1 MESIPK
7 TALVVGATG
16 AVGRELVRQMCEMR
30 PDYGRVI
37 AWVRKPLNYRHAKL
51 FVEEIDFD
59 HMDALPPEQVHDIY
73 CALGTT
79 LKQAGS
85 EEAFLQVD
93 VEYPKALAQWG
104 RKAGAR
110 CFVLVPAPDA
120 SRNSKHFYLR
130 AKAKAEK
137 AVRAAGFRS
146 LVIARA
152 PLIDAQRQDFRWTE
166 LLGIAA
172 FGLFGRLLPGKYDKY
187 RPMSAG
193 AIAQAILAATQEPRP
208 GEQVV
213 YPYEFFLPPR
223 ADDNADDDDEAVMG

>member
-16 AVGRELVRQMCEMR
+16 AVGRELVRQICEMR

-51 FVEEIDFD
+51 FVE
-59 HMDALPPEQVHDIY
+59 DIY

-110 CFVLVPAPDA
+110 CFVLVSAPDA
-120 SRNSKHFYLR
+120 SRSSKHFYLR

>member
-1 MESIPK
+1 M
-7 TALVVGATG
+7 
-16 AVGRELVRQMCEMR
+16 
-30 PDYGRVI
+30 
-37 AWVRKPLNYRHAKL
+37 
-51 FVEEIDFD
+51 
-59 HMDALPPEQVHDIY
+59 
-73 CALGTT
+73 
-79 LKQAGS
+79 
-85 EEAFLQVD
+85 QVD

-110 CFVLVPAPDA
+110 CFVLVSAPDA
-120 SRNSKHFYLR
+120 SRSSKHFYLR

-152 PLIDAQRQDFRWTE
+152 PLIDVQRQDFRWTE

-223 ADDNADDDDEAVMG
+223 ADDNADDDDEAVIG

>member
-110 CFVLVPAPDA
+110 CF
-120 SRNSKHFYLR
+120 
-130 AKAKAEK
+130 
-137 AVRAAGFRS
+137 
-146 LVIARA
+146 
-152 PLIDAQRQDFRWTE
+152 
-166 LLGIAA
+166 
-172 FGLFGRLLPGKYDKY
+172 
-187 RPMSAG
+187 
-193 AIAQAILAATQEPRP
+193 PRP
-208 GEQVV
+208 T
-213 YPYEFFLPPR
+213 PAAAPNTFTCAPR
-223 ADDNADDDDEAVMG
+223 PRLKRRCGRPVFAAW